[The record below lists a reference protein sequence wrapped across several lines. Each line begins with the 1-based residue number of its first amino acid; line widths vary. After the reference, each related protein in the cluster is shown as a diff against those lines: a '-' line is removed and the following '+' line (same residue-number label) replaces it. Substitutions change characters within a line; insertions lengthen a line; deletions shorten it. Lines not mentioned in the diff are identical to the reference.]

1 MSFQTTL
8 LTTQRLVK
16 TTICLMLFCL
26 FLARTC
32 IAIGPPPVITVQPLS
47 VNAPLLGIVTFSV
60 TVSSQTALTY
70 QWFRDGSPIAGA
82 NSSTYTILT
91 LLGTDSGTF
100 YVEITNAGGSVV
112 SSNAYLNSGPP
123 PSITTQPQNQSVAPG
138 QNVSLSVAASSTQP
152 LSYQWYFGSAK
163 LGSGGAGA
171 TLALTKVG
179 ANSAGGYSVVVS
191 CSFGSVTSAVA
202 NVSLTNPVVTLSA
215 AQAEGMGMT
224 SAGFSFKFAV
234 PMGQTYVV
242 LASSDLLNWAPV
254 YTNVATSATVSVTD
268 AAAANYTKRYYRVI
282 LPP

>member
-1 MSFQTTL
+1 MSFQTIL
-8 LTTQRLVK
+8 LTTQRLLK
-16 TTICLMLFCL
+16 TSICLVLFCL

-32 IAIGPPPVITVQPLS
+32 VASGPPPIITVQPS
-47 VNAPLLGIVTFSV
+47 RVNAPLLGIVTFSV
-60 TVSSQTALTY
+60 TVSSQTTLTY

-100 YVEITNAGGSVV
+100 YVAITNAGGSVV

-123 PSITTQPQNQSVAPG
+123 PSITTQPQSQSVAKG
-138 QNVSLSVAASSTQP
+138 QNVFLSVVASSTQP

-163 LGSGGAGA
+163 LGSGSTGA
-171 TLALTKVG
+171 TLALSKVG

-202 NVSLTNPVVTLSA
+202 NVTVTNPVVTLSA
-215 AQAEGMGMT
+215 AASEGMGMT
-224 SAGFSFKFAV
+224 STGFTFKFSV
-234 PMGQTYVV
+234 PTGQTYIV

-254 YTNVATSATVSVTD
+254 YTNVAASATVAITD
-268 AAAANYTKRYYRVI
+268 ASAADYTKRYYRVI